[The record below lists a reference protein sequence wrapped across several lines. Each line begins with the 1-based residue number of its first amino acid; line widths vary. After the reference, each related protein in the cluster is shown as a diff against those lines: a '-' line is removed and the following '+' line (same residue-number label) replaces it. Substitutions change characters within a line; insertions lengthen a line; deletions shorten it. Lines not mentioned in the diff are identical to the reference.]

1 MLKIYLLAGLNYVG
15 CDLACQFSFEIPLPE
30 GTEWD
35 WKVAIWCM
43 EVSILKSWG
52 IYELGGGVL
61 SIEAIQSVC
70 RTEQDRI

>member
-1 MLKIYLLAGLNYVG
+1 M
-15 CDLACQFSFEIPLPE
+15 ACRFSFEIPLPE
-30 GTEWD
+30 GTDWD
-35 WKVAIWCM
+35 CYFVY
-43 EVSILKSWG
+43 EVSILKLWA